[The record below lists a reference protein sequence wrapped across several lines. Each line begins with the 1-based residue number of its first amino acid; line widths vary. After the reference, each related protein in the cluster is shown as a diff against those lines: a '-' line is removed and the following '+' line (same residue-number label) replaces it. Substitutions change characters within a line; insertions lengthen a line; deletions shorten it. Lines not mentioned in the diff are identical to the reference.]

1 MSGSE
6 RYDTDSTATPRTIV
20 SRWFLPLLAVISAG
34 VTLLFIGF
42 VSDDP
47 LVSALFQGAFALVL
61 AGVLFVV
68 GYRYFTTTPLSK
80 TKARTV
86 ALWTLAGF
94 GLFVTMNV
102 WFRFQAFVSGAP
114 VEPEFAVSTSLT
126 AGVLSGAVVGIA
138 VARGHRRQAERERAL
153 ADYREIFE
161 QAEDGIVIH
170 DPETREI
177 AEINERG
184 AEILGYPVEELE
196 GTSIDAIYADDPD
209 FSHEQAIERMQR
221 ALDGKPQQF
230 DWLVERKDGTT
241 VWVEVSLKR
250 STIGGEDRLIAIIR
264 DVTERAERERRF
276 DAVFNNTF
284 QLTGLLGPDG
294 TIVEIN
300 DTALEFAGNDRADVL
315 GRTFWELPPL
325 EVAEGA
331 RERVKEAVERAAAGE
346 FVRFETAV
354 GSGEDTMTIDTSIT
368 PVRNDHGD
376 IEFLVAEGRDITER
390 RENEQRLDALTKA
403 FPDIAFLVDE
413 DGRYNE
419 VLASPANEDLLAIDP
434 TEIVG
439 NTVHDLFEPE
449 KADEFLSVVQTAIET
464 DRLQTLDYEL
474 DTPAGSKWFEART
487 VPLPAK
493 INGKRAT
500 VTAARD
506 VTERKERE
514 AELEG
519 RSTAMAAS
527 MEGIAILDGDGRYT
541 YVNEAHADVYGYD
554 DPEAF
559 VGEHWHMCYD
569 DEEIQAFEEEVLP
582 ALERDGQWRGE
593 ATGTRCDGS
602 QFPQELTLTAL
613 ENGGLVCV
621 VRDITERTDRRRELE
636 RQNERLEQFASVLSH
651 DLRNPLGVAEG
662 YLELARDTGADED
675 FERIEHAHDRM
686 ERIVEDVLTLA
697 RQGKGI
703 SDTSTVDLASVAE
716 RAWSNVET
724 DDAELSIGE
733 DGCLGTI
740 DADESRLEQLFEN
753 LFRNAIEHGGEGT
766 TARVDRSSSGFF
778 VEDDGPGIPVDE
790 REQVFEHGHTTSENG
805 TGFGLSIV
813 ETIAESHGWEISVD
827 EGADGGARFEIGLG
841 DAVRTGT
848 DGLLADG

>member
-6 RYDTDSTATPRTIV
+6 RYDTDSTATPRPIL
-20 SRWFLPLLAVISAG
+20 SRWFLPLLAVIAAG
-34 VTLLFIGF
+34 TTLLFIGF

-264 DVTERAERERRF
+264 DVTERRERE
-276 DAVFNNTF
+276 
-284 QLTGLLGPDG
+284 Q
-294 TIVEIN
+294 
-300 DTALEFAGNDRADVL
+300 
-315 GRTFWELPPL
+315 EL
-325 EVAEGA
+325 
-331 RERVKEAVERAAAGE
+331 
-346 FVRFETAV
+346 
-354 GSGEDTMTIDTSIT
+354 
-368 PVRNDHGD
+368 
-376 IEFLVAEGRDITER
+376 
-390 RENEQRLDALTKA
+390 
-403 FPDIAFLVDE
+403 
-413 DGRYNE
+413 
-419 VLASPANEDLLAIDP
+419 
-434 TEIVG
+434 
-439 NTVHDLFEPE
+439 
-449 KADEFLSVVQTAIET
+449 
-464 DRLQTLDYEL
+464 
-474 DTPAGSKWFEART
+474 EAR
-487 VPLPAK
+487 A
-493 INGKRAT
+493 
-500 VTAARD
+500 
-506 VTERKERE
+506 
-514 AELEG
+514 
-519 RSTAMAAS
+519 TAMAAS
-527 MEGIAILDGDGRYT
+527 MDGMATLDGDGRYIYAT
-541 YVNEAHADVYGYD
+541 EAHADVYGYD

-740 DADESRLEQLFEN
+740 EADESRLEQLLEN

-766 TARVDRSSSGFF
+766 TARVDRSSSGFL

-813 ETIAESHGWEISVD
+813 ETIAESHGWEISVG

-841 DAVRTGT
+841 DAVRIGT
-848 DGLLADG
+848 DGLFADG